1 MPVSQ
6 KIQTIIID
14 DLDGRE
20 LVAGEGRTIEFAYDG
35 TSYSIDLSDKNAA
48 AFDKAVSKYIE
59 AGTKLGRA
67 GRGSVT
73 PMRRSAKNTDIDT
86 QAVRSW
92 AEANGYEISAR
103 GRIKGEIVE
112 AFREAMA

>member
-1 MPVSQ
+1 MSQ

-14 DLDGRE
+14 DLDGHE
-20 LVAGEGRTIEFAYDG
+20 LAPGQGRTIEFAFDG
-35 TSYSIDLSDKNAA
+35 TSYTIDLSDKNAA
-48 AFDKAVSKYIE
+48 AFEKAISKYVG
-59 AGTKLGRA
+59 AGTKLGR

-73 PMRRSAKNTDIDT
+73 PMRRSKKNDEIDN

-92 AEANGYEISAR
+92 AESNGYEVSSR
-103 GRIKGEIVE
+103 GRIKAEIVE